1 MVWDVVLEKTLES
14 PLDCKA
20 IQLVNPKGNQSWMF
34 IERTDAEAEAPI
46 LWPPDAKNLLIKKT
60 LMLGTIEG
68 RGRGI
73 QDEVFGWYHPLE
85 GHEFQQSS
93 GVGDGQGWLACCS
106 SWGHKELDW
115 ATELNWT
122 QANYLASFLTL
133 DPLWDPPLGC
143 TCTPQPWWISNWRL
157 LGEARLIMVWC
168 YPLTFN
174 PQRVFLCMCSVS
186 LVPEEGGSRSLI
198 VHSNKVFPSVPLP
211 RLDHCHDYYL
221 KVYTTDKHCLLYP
234 VSVVTSILEGKQKA
248 DCNVLTGA
256 HLSLVSENANSF
268 KYPAWSP
275 LLCTPRNV
283 NRRPVVNV

>member
-1 MVWDVVLEKTLES
+1 MLKLKLQSFGHLMQRTYSLKRPWCWERLKAGEGEYRMRC
-14 PLDCKA
+14 LDGITHSKGMSFSKV
-20 IQLVNPKGNQSWMF
+20 QELVMDRDDWRAAVHEVTKSWN
-34 IERTDAEAEAPI
+34 E
-46 LWPPDAKNLLIKKT
+46 
-60 LMLGTIEG
+60 
-68 RGRGI
+68 
-73 QDEVFGWYHPLE
+73 Q
-85 GHEFQQSS
+85 
-93 GVGDGQGWLACCS
+93 
-106 SWGHKELDW
+106 
-115 ATELNWT
+115 LNWT

-143 TCTPQPWWISNWRL
+143 TCTPQPRWISNWRL

-198 VHSNKVFPSVPLP
+198 VHSNKVFLSVPLP

-234 VSVVTSILEGKQKA
+234 VSVVTAILEGKQKA

-256 HLSLVSENANSF
+256 HRSLVSENANSF